1 VHISHTKIVLV
12 MDSCES
18 DVWIIFFVFLGEML
32 EIPLKIIKYF
42 KIRLP
47 DIPNIRKRFALKFPS
62 QFT

>member
-1 VHISHTKIVLV
+1 MHISHTKIVLV

-18 DVWIIFFVFLGEML
+18 DVWIIIFVFLGEML
-32 EIPLKIIKYF
+32 EIPLKINKYF

-62 QFT
+62 QLT